1 MITASARN
9 NAEWC
14 DTMCRAHG
22 SPGIFGERAWTSE
35 RRTPPLY
42 PDAVTLSPLATAREV
57 LDGIDR
63 ETPGCSVKDSFGHL
77 DLSAEGF
84 DVLFEA
90 RWIHRPAALAAPV
103 APDGVTWRPVRTV
116 RDLTAWETAWAG
128 GDGSLTG
135 LFRPELLADR
145 ATTVLAATTDRGR
158 RMVAG
163 AVVSRSGSVIG
174 ISNLFATDADSGPD
188 SGPDAGAGA
197 GADADAGSGSGSGS
211 GSGPESG
218 ADSSTGPGSGSGSS
232 RSASGL
238 DRAWAGCLATV
249 ARVWPGIPVVGYE
262 SGDSLDAAAD
272 QGCVPGGT
280 LRVWLADGLG

>member
-103 APDGVTWRPVRTV
+103 APDGVVWRPVRAV
-116 RDLTAWETAWAG
+116 RDLAAWEAAWSG
-128 GDGSLTG
+128 GDESLTG

-145 ATTVLAATTDRGR
+145 ATTVLAATADRGTR
-158 RMVAG
+158 IVAG

-174 ISNLFATDADSGPD
+174 ISNLFATGPDSGPD
-188 SGPDAGAGA
+188 SGSDSGSR
-197 GADADAGSGSGSGS
+197 SGSGSGS
-211 GSGPESG
+211 GRDSGS
-218 ADSSTGPGSGSGSS
+218 DPGSDSGSSRSGSS
-232 RSASGL
+232 RSATGL

-262 SGDSLDAAAD
+262 SGDSLAAAAD

-280 LRVWLADGLG
+280 LRVWLADRLG